1 MMCDD
6 RKKIRLRRKA
16 EIEDSTIVIMKKLD
30 RKEQSL
36 FADVYIQI

>member
-1 MMCDD
+1 MMCED

-16 EIEDSTIVIMKKLD
+16 EIEDSTIEIMKKLD
-30 RKEQSL
+30 RKKQSL